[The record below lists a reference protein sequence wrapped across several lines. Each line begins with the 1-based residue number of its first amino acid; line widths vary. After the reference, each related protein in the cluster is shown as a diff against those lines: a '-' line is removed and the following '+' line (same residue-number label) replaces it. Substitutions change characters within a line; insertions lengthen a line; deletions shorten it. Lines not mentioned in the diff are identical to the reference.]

1 MSEDLYR
8 YNGIKKITIGMN
20 QFQHGDIVNMNAQG
34 INRDAVNWGM
44 FEKVEVP
51 EKKEMKKKK
60 IIEED
65 KNGNSMGS
73 KGSNIKDR

>member
-8 YNGIKKITIGMN
+8 YIGIKKITIGMN

-34 INRDAVNWGM
+34 INRDAVNWGL

-51 EKKEMKKKK
+51 ERKKSKK

-65 KNGNSMGS
+65 ENGDRSMGS
-73 KGSNIKDR
+73 KRSNTKDR